1 MGSVAPR
8 KHHVP
13 AGQLTHAASL
23 VAFVVLLFM
32 RGSCVILVE
41 CVRERQQFAV
51 THSTISRRC
60 IVYLGAQAQ
69 HSRSRPGC
77 AAGSRSRDGR
87 RDLRLSWRLSYLS
100 RLVVE
105 SSLARHRGRLLDDC
119 HALCFVDADDAFL
132 GGIARGICLLNS

>member
-1 MGSVAPR
+1 MGRWRLELCDWSC
-8 KHHVP
+8 
-13 AGQLTHAASL
+13 
-23 VAFVVLLFM
+23 AFVVLLFM
-32 RGSCVILVE
+32 RESCVILVE

-100 RLVVE
+100 RLVVGE
-105 SSLARHRGRLLDDC
+105 LSRSSPRTIVM
-119 HALCFVDADDAFL
+119 LCAVDADDAFL
-132 GGIARGICLLNS
+132 AAS